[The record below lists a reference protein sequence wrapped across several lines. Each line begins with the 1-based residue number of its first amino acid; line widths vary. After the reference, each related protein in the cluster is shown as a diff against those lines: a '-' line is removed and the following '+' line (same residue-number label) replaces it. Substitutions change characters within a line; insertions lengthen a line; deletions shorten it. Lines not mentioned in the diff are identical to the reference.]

1 MSFSVIG
8 EVPRYHMKVMAN
20 EAAAAGEKKR
30 HPVIRVRYAETDQ
43 MGVAYHANYFIW
55 FEVGRT
61 HYCRV
66 RGFAY
71 ADMERKGGLYL
82 PVIEA
87 QCRYL
92 APIRY
97 DERFFVET
105 SLAELRSRRIVFDY
119 RLTGWDRRAVLAEG
133 RTIHAVTGGNG
144 RVRKIPEEYRRIL
157 RQEPQVSECAV

>member
-1 MSFSVIG
+1 M
-8 EVPRYHMKVMAN
+8 EPLPRYHMVVMAN
-20 EAAAAGEKKR
+20 ASAEAGEKDWR
-30 HPVIRVRYAETDQ
+30 PVIRVRYAETDQ

-66 RGFAY
+66 RGFTY

-87 QCRYL
+87 NCRYL

-97 DERFFVET
+97 DDRIFVET
-105 SLAELRSRRIVFDY
+105 SLAELRSRRIVFGY
-119 RLTGWDRRAVLAEG
+119 RLIGWGGSCVLAEG
-133 RTIHAVTGGNG
+133 KTIHAVTGANG
-144 RVRKIPEEYRRIL
+144 RARKIPEEYSQIL
-157 RQEPQVSECAV
+157 QKEPHD